1 MSNLPRSSLWR
12 SLRVFF
18 LIILVV
24 VVYAYGFQ
32 VTQVNLLEA
41 QLPARQEQ
49 LVRIIRGLAQPD
61 LLYFDQESQTGATQI
76 QMPCSGAA
84 FQLPAVPAGG
94 PTIRLDKTCGAV
106 GDEVHVEGSGFRPNT
121 AGSLR
126 WKPPEGEER
135 RLTGIKTD
143 GTGHFVATFA
153 IPKVR
158 TSTEPHDV
166 SAVVKWNVGLPRP
179 SEALKVTWEK
189 IIETIFLA
197 LIATTLGTILSVP
210 ISFLAARNLMEQ
222 ITWPLTGMAL
232 SLLVAPI
239 GFAVGAVVFGEVGK
253 LGVSLGDKGIVGVV
267 AWLVSLAVLWLCL
280 RLAAPPGDV
289 PTTGVSRLLR
299 LVGLAGLALV
309 GCVSLGLLAGLG
321 LGLGQA
327 LQLALGGSAT
337 ESAGW
342 GFFGNFIF
350 VMADALRL
358 LLPVI
363 GGLAGLIAL
372 SSVSGSLGGRLVER
386 STPAVSKAL
395 GVAFG
400 GLAGAIWLGLIGAG
414 VGWLYES
421 PNPMAHI
428 GGPALVGLIGGGL
441 ACLALSPT
449 RPVAGGHAIY
459 YLTRTILN
467 ALRAIEPLIMVIVF
481 AVWVGIGPFAGVL
494 ALTLHTVAALAKL
507 YSEQVENIMPG
518 PIEAITATGANRLQ
532 TIIYA
537 VIPQIVPPY
546 ISFTIYRWDINVRM
560 STIIGF
566 GGGGGIG
573 FVLQQNINLLQYRQA
588 SVMMIA
594 IAIVVAS
601 LDYASAEIRKRFI

>member
-1 MSNLPRSSLWR
+1 MNNLPQSSPWR
-12 SLRVFF
+12 SFRLF
-18 LIILVV
+18 LLVIFVV
-24 VVYAYGFQ
+24 VVYAYGSQ
-32 VTQVNLLEA
+32 VTQVNLQEA
-41 QLPARQEQ
+41 QKPARQEQ

-61 LLYFDQESQTGATQI
+61 LLYFDQESQTATT
-76 QMPCSGAA
+76 QMLTPCSAA
-84 FQLPAVPAGG
+84 DFQPPAPPTGG
-94 PTIRLDKTCGAV
+94 PVIRLDKMCGAV
-106 GDEVHVEGSGFRPNT
+106 GDTVHVEGSGFRPNT
-121 AGSLR
+121 VGSLR
-126 WKPPEGEER
+126 WKPPQGEER
-135 RLTGIKTD
+135 RLAGIKTD
-143 GTGHFVATFA
+143 GDGHFAATFT

-158 TSTEPHDV
+158 ESSEPQDV
-166 SAVVKWNVGLPRP
+166 MAVVKWNIGLPHP

-210 ISFLAARNLMEQ
+210 VSFLAARNLMEQ

-232 SLLVAPI
+232 SLLAAPI
-239 GFAVGAVVFGEVGK
+239 GFAVGAVVFDKVGK
-253 LGVSLGDKGIVGVV
+253 LGIDLGDKGIVGVV
-267 AWLVSLAVLWLCL
+267 VWLASLGVLWFCL
-280 RLAAPPGDV
+280 RLAVPPGDA
-289 PTTGVSRLLR
+289 PRTRISQLLR
-299 LVGLAGLALV
+299 LGGLAGLALV

-321 LGLGQA
+321 LNLGQA

-337 ESAGW
+337 ESVGW

-350 VMADALRL
+350 VLADTLRL

-372 SSVSGSLGGRLVER
+372 SSASGSLGGRLVER
-386 STPAVSKAL
+386 SAPTVSRALSAV
-395 GVAFG
+395 FG
-400 GLAGAIWLGLIGAG
+400 GVAGAIWFGLIGAG
-414 VGWLYES
+414 IGWLYELS
-421 PNPMAHI
+421 DPTVYI
-428 GGPALVGLIGGGL
+428 GGPALGGLVVGGL
-441 ACLALSPT
+441 ACLALPPT
-449 RPVAGGHAIY
+449 QPVAVGYAIY
-459 YLTRTILN
+459 YTTRTVLN
-467 ALRAIEPLIMVIVF
+467 ALRAIEPLVMVIVF
-481 AVWVGIGPFAGVL
+481 AVWVSVGPFAGVL

-518 PIEAITATGANRLQ
+518 PIEAVTATGANRLQ

>member
-1 MSNLPRSSLWR
+1 MNNLPQSSLWR

-32 VTQVNLLEA
+32 VTQVDLQEA
-41 QLPARQEQ
+41 QKPARQEQ

-61 LLYFDQESQTGATQI
+61 LLYFDQESQTATA
-76 QMPCSGAA
+76 QMQTPCSSATFQTSAA
-84 FQLPAVPAGG
+84 PASG
-94 PTIRLDKTCGAV
+94 PTIRLDRTCGAV
-106 GDEVHVEGSGFRPNT
+106 GDTVRVEGSGFRPNT

-126 WKPPEGEER
+126 WKPPQGEER

-143 GTGHFVATFA
+143 GDGHFSATFT

-158 TSTEPHDV
+158 EASEPQEV

-232 SLLVAPI
+232 SLLAAPI
-239 GFAVGAVVFGEVGK
+239 GFAAGAVVFGEVGK
-253 LGVSLGDKGIVGVV
+253 LGVGLGDKGIVGVI

-289 PTTGVSRLLR
+289 PKTGISRLLR

-309 GCVSLGLLAGLG
+309 GCGSLGLLAGLG
-321 LGLGQA
+321 VNLGQA
-327 LQLALGGSAT
+327 LQVALGGSAT
-337 ESAGW
+337 ESVGW

-350 VMADALRL
+350 VMADTLNL

-363 GGLAGLIAL
+363 GGLAGLLAL
-372 SSVSGSLGGRLVER
+372 SSASGSLGRQLVDR
-386 STPAVSKAL
+386 STPTVSKAL
-395 GVAFG
+395 SVVFG
-400 GLAGAIWLGLIGAG
+400 SVAGAIWFGLIGAG
-414 VGWLYES
+414 VSWLYES
-421 PNPMAHI
+421 PNPAATI
-428 GGPALVGLIGGGL
+428 GGPTLVGLVGGGL
-441 ACLALSPT
+441 AALALSAT
-449 RPVAGGHAIY
+449 RPVAVGHAIY
-459 YLTRTILN
+459 YTTRTILN
-467 ALRAIEPLIMVIVF
+467 TLRAIEPLIMVIVF

-518 PIEAITATGANRLQ
+518 PIEAVTATGANRLQ